1 MSEMRI
7 TSASS
12 VHPAKQAKRQSTT
25 FQPQQQS
32 TTKAILWLTL
42 LLSFIMLAPFLW
54 MVGLSLKDNQALMLG
69 TDAVFHFPYTLQ
81 NYLDIFHNSA
91 VFQWLINS
99 LVVSGSMTLGV
110 LVLSSLAGYA
120 FARLDFP
127 FKKTLF
133 VVVLMGLAV
142 PEQAVIIARHQLFSE
157 FQLHNTYLGLVLP
170 GLSAPFG
177 VFLMTQFFKAIPK
190 EIDEAAIM
198 DNASKFKIFW
208 KVLLPLTV
216 PAQATL
222 AILTFLTSW
231 NDYFWPLISATDK
244 AMYTITIGIA
254 SSQTNFAQS
263 EGLGFLSSQA
273 IFSAIPIILVYLF
286 FQKHIVTAVAGGA
299 VKQ

>member
-1 MSEMRI
+1 M
-7 TSASS
+7 
-12 VHPAKQAKRQSTT
+12 V
-25 FQPQQQS
+25 
-32 TTKAILWLTL
+32 
-42 LLSFIMLAPFLW
+42 APFLW
-54 MVGLSLKDNQALMLG
+54 MLGLSLKDNQELMLG

-81 NYLDIFHNSA
+81 NYLDIFRSSS
-91 VFQWLINS
+91 VFHWLMNS
-99 LVVSGSMTLGV
+99 LIVSGCMTLGV
-110 LVLSSLAGYA
+110 LTLSSLAGYA
-120 FARLDFP
+120 FARLEFP
-127 FKKTLF
+127 MKKTLF
-133 VVVLMGLAV
+133 VIVLMGLAV

-157 FQLHNTYLGLVLP
+157 FHLHNTYLGLILP

-208 KVLLPLTV
+208 KVLLPLTI

-244 AMYTITIGIA
+244 SMYTITIGIA
-254 SSQTNFAQS
+254 SSQTNFAQT

-273 IFSAIPIILVYLF
+273 IFSAIPIILVYIF